1 MTILSSIRVSDRT
14 WILTFDD
21 DISVMIIIG
30 ARYSVL
36 CDTHLGPE
44 SIGEIHNFLASIDH
58 PDNLFIFN
66 SHSDW
71 DHIWGNCACQ
81 DSIIAAHTSCRERM
95 KERGAYDL
103 SQQKAQIR
111 GPVQILLPNLTFD
124 SRLCLEDD
132 DIEFRY
138 APGHTIDSSVCFDRK
153 DYILYVGDLVED
165 PIPYIDYD
173 RIDGY
178 IKTLESLV
186 SSSIQVFISS
196 HSGIITRD
204 LIRSN
209 ISYLNAVLTGKEVD
223 MSSFGVYK
231 AVHQANLNT
240 LIIFRYEALAREILG
255 DTFSFET
262 FWSGIPDQEG
272 SDQESLENFLNEYL
286 HEIRKRK
293 GFP

>member
-1 MTILSSIRVSDRT
+1 MTILSFTHLSDRT
-14 WILTFDD
+14 WVLTFDD

-58 PDNLFIFN
+58 PGNLFIFN

-71 DHIWGNCACQ
+71 DHIWGNCACP
-81 DSIIAAHTSCRERM
+81 DSIIATHTTCRGRM
-95 KERGAYDL
+95 KERGAFDL
-103 SQQKAQIR
+103 SRQKAQIR

-138 APGHTIDSSVCFDRK
+138 APGHTIDSSVCFDRR
-153 DYILYVGDLVED
+153 DHIIYVGDLVED

-173 RIDGY
+173 RIDVY
-178 IKTLESLV
+178 INTLESLASSTTQIFV
-186 SSSIQVFISS
+186 SA

-204 LIRSN
+204 IIRSN
-209 ISYLNAVLTGKEVD
+209 IAYLNAVFTGRKVD
-223 MSSFGVYK
+223 TSSFGAYT

-240 LIIFRYEALAREILG
+240 LIILKYEALARKILG
-255 DTFSFET
+255 DAFSFET
-262 FWSGIPDQEG
+262 FWSGIPDPEG
-272 SDQESLENFLNEYL
+272 SDQESLENFLNPYL
-286 HEIRKRK
+286 HEIQTRK